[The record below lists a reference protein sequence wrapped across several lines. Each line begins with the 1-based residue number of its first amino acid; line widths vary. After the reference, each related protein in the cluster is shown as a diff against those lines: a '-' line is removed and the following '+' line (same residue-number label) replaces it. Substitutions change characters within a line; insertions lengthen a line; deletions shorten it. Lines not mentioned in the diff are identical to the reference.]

1 MSNEDPYEGKVS
13 WWKVTEKIIRYIM
26 KKIRKYR
33 DENINPILENEK
45 YTEEEK
51 KEKLVDQLRRIR
63 FCYNMWNGFSSNF
76 VFAFLFGLIG
86 LLVGQAKNISVD
98 GKVNILN
105 MGIINLF
112 SVNNKIGNV
121 EPNIAIL
128 AFIGGFFLVIL
139 LCQWFF
145 LRNANIYYEEMEVV
159 KAELEKIKESK
170 SKCEEMKVSEAELNE
185 MKLIKAELEKINNTI
200 QPNPKKTSIRI
211 YKRNSVRRSI
221 FGR

>member
-1 MSNEDPYEGKVS
+1 MSNKNADK
-13 WWKVTEKIIRYIM
+13 EKISRIV

-33 DENINPILENEK
+33 GKKINPILENKKNTDEVK
-45 YTEEEK
+45 KEQLEEE
-51 KEKLVDQLRRIR
+51 LRTVR
-63 FCYNMWNGFSSNF
+63 FCYNNWNSFSSKF

-139 LCQWFF
+139 LCQGFF
-145 LRNANIYYEEMEVV
+145 VCKANTYYEKMEAV
-159 KAELEKIKESK
+159 KAELKKIKKSK
-170 SKCEEMKVSEAELNE
+170 SKCEEMKALEAELNE
-185 MKLIKAELEKINNTI
+185 MKLIKDELEKINSAI
-200 QPNPKKTSIRI
+200 QPKSKKISIRI
-211 YKRNSVRRSI
+211 YKRNSVRRSV

>member
-13 WWKVTEKIIRYIM
+13 WWKVTEKIIRYII

-63 FCYNMWNGFSSNF
+63 SIYNVWNGFASGF
-76 VFAFLFGLIG
+76 TITFFATFITLLFGKVLPENIKNDIG
-86 LLVGQAKNISVD
+86 LWALAIIFIIVSV
-98 GKVNILN
+98 VQT
-105 MGIINLF
+105 
-112 SVNNKIGNV
+112 
-121 EPNIAIL
+121 
-128 AFIGGFFLVIL
+128 FFL
-139 LCQWFF
+139 CT
-145 LRNANIYYEEMEVV
+145 ANMYYEEMEVV
-159 KAELEKIKESK
+159 KAELKKIKKSK
-170 SKCEEMKVSEAELNE
+170 SKCEETKALEAEFNE
-185 MKLIKAELEKINNTI
+185 MKLIRSELEKINNTV

-211 YKRNSVRRSI
+211 YNRSSVRRSN

>member
-63 FCYNMWNGFSSNF
+63 SIYNVWNGFASGF
-76 VFAFLFGLIG
+76 TITFFATFITLLFGKVLPENIKNDIG
-86 LLVGQAKNISVD
+86 LWALAIIFIIVSV
-98 GKVNILN
+98 VQTIFLCTAN
-105 MGIINLF
+105 M
-112 SVNNKIGNV
+112 
-121 EPNIAIL
+121 
-128 AFIGGFFLVIL
+128 
-139 LCQWFF
+139 
-145 LRNANIYYEEMEVV
+145 YYEEMEVV
-159 KAELEKIKESK
+159 KAELEKI
-170 SKCEEMKVSEAELNE
+170 
-185 MKLIKAELEKINNTI
+185 NNLD
-200 QPNPKKTSIRI
+200 QPNPKKINNPDQSNLEKISIRI
-211 YKRNSVRRSI
+211 YKRNLASRSF